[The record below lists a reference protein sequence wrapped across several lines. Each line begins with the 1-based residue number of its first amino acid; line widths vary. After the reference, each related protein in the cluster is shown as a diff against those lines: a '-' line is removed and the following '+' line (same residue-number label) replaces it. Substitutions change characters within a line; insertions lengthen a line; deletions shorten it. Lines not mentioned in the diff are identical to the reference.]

1 MVSWGGVLYDAYLRL
16 PVTNDSLDL
25 FWKLHHFPLH
35 YHGHVHHN
43 ANILYFPTKCW
54 LEQGD
59 QQTSFQKIYSV
70 QCKSSQT
77 LWMLSPIPIHFKFI
91 IFCHW
96 RKISNE
102 STKGIVTNT
111 QLLKVIKGFKYE
123 SNHSSQSNLRVWSP
137 PWRWQCLICASTA
150 GTGSEKIW
158 MVDIRK
164 QEKLEN

>member
-43 ANILYFPTKCW
+43 ANILHFPTKCW

-91 IFCHW
+91 IFVTEGKFQMKVPKELSQTHNYW
-96 RKISNE
+96 RS
-102 STKGIVTNT
+102 
-111 QLLKVIKGFKYE
+111 LKV
-123 SNHSSQSNLRVWSP
+123 SSMSQITLVNQVWSP

-158 MVDIRK
+158 MVDIRM